1 MNKDKLEFYQRML
14 VKKLK
19 ELYSAIAGKRAEGI
33 RDFDEIEPDIYDLC
47 VQSYSK
53 EQLFS
58 LCERDRE
65 VLVSVEEALDR
76 IRKNT
81 YGMCD
86 QCQKPIE
93 ERRVEA
99 LPWVKFC
106 IVCQSKKEE
115 GVAA

>member
-1 MNKDKLEFYQRML
+1 MINDKLELYQRML
-14 VKKLK
+14 VTKLK
-19 ELYSAIAGKRAEGI
+19 ELYTAIAGKRAEGI
-33 RDFDEIEPDIYDLC
+33 RDFDETEADLYDLC

-65 VLVSVEEALDR
+65 VLVSVEEALER
-76 IRKNT
+76 IKKNT

-93 ERRVEA
+93 EKRLEA

-106 IVCQSKKEE
+106 IVCQSKTEE